1 MWFLSLLAQATLEP
15 VPQASLSAPTRHAM
29 LCPQCGWIRN
39 KKAWR
44 PSQWAAEDAIAEAE
58 AIGIEHLDTT
68 ARSEASTRHADRLLE
83 FAEHGVTDVN
93 ALGSQPAK
101 DGSRTLDERLLE
113 LHIEETLKD
122 RLSWSSHLNPCSNL
136 LATLCKR
143 EATNKLVVDLLP
155 DAQGYQLSATT
166 TDGQVHTT

>member
-1 MWFLSLLAQATLEP
+1 MSASSARDTDPPDPGTSSTNHVLER
-15 VPQASLSAPTRHAM
+15 ANA
-29 LCPQCGWIRN
+29 
-39 KKAWR
+39 
-44 PSQWAAEDAIAEAE
+44 
-58 AIGIEHLDTT
+58 
-68 ARSEASTRHADRLLE
+68 HADRLLE

-101 DGSRTLDERLLE
+101 DGARTLDERLLE

-155 DAQGYQLSATT
+155 DSQGYQLSATT
-166 TDGQVHTT
+166 TDGQV